1 MLLLLSSTFMVAML
15 AGLSLLA
22 FHNNSLTNEREHGA
36 LASELARNEL
46 LLSFLAGDFDHETL
60 EKHIETHI
68 PDLYAIR
75 IVRAQATADQF
86 GPGEHSP
93 NDAERQALK
102 TGTSTDRLI
111 ESSEGVKYQYI
122 TPYYAE
128 QSCLQCH
135 QVPEGTLLGLVDI
148 VLDLT
153 DQRASAM
160 SSAYMLIVAFILFA
174 LLLAFF
180 LRQLLMPVVDTASS
194 MRDVVGLAKGGDFSG
209 RMQEGRT
216 DELGQVALETN
227 YLMETLE
234 ENFGSIISE
243 VESMEAHSISG
254 AEENLLVRTVNS
266 VKTMVAAAHFKQTI
280 EEDRNLGD
288 VYERI
293 FHALTDQF
301 DIKRFSLYEVNHERK
316 LMKPIYA
323 FGLPEGEEL
332 WCMPEVTVDVSACRA
347 CRTAHAVSSEKEDAI
362 CTSFSGNQ
370 ITDKDSVHL
379 QHFCVPLMQGG
390 RIGVVLQ
397 IIYEDGEAD
406 EIRKKLPYIRTYFS
420 EASPVIES
428 KRLTEMLHASTLK
441 DPMTGLYNRR
451 FLDQFTVRLVASA
464 ERSKKNIAL
473 LMCDI
478 DFFKETNDT
487 YGHKTGDAVLIGT
500 ANILTKLVRPTD
512 FVIRYGGEE
521 FLIILPE
528 ADEEKALDVAER
540 IRRAQEEN
548 VFSAESARFS
558 KTLSIGLAIYPVGSA
573 TFDESIHFADTAL
586 YAAKK
591 SGRNRVVLYEEG
603 MIKEERVESDSV
615 KKR

>member
-1 MLLLLSSTFMVAML
+1 
-15 AGLSLLA
+15 
-22 FHNNSLTNEREHGA
+22 
-36 LASELARNEL
+36 
-46 LLSFLAGDFDHETL
+46 
-60 EKHIETHI
+60 
-68 PDLYAIR
+68 
-75 IVRAQATADQF
+75 
-86 GPGEHSP
+86 
-93 NDAERQALK
+93 
-102 TGTSTDRLI
+102 
-111 ESSEGVKYQYI
+111 
-122 TPYYAE
+122 
-128 QSCLQCH
+128 
-135 QVPEGTLLGLVDI
+135 
-148 VLDLT
+148 
-153 DQRASAM
+153 
-160 SSAYMLIVAFILFA
+160 
-174 LLLAFF
+174 
-180 LRQLLMPVVDTASS
+180 
-194 MRDVVGLAKGGDFSG
+194 
-209 RMQEGRT
+209 
-216 DELGQVALETN
+216 
-227 YLMETLE
+227 
-234 ENFGSIISE
+234 
-243 VESMEAHSISG
+243 
-254 AEENLLVRTVNS
+254 
-266 VKTMVAAAHFKQTI
+266 
-280 EEDRNLGD
+280 
-288 VYERI
+288 
-293 FHALTDQF
+293 
-301 DIKRFSLYEVNHERK
+301 
-316 LMKPIYA
+316 
-323 FGLPEGEEL
+323 
-332 WCMPEVTVDVSACRA
+332 
-347 CRTAHAVSSEKEDAI
+347 
-362 CTSFSGNQ
+362 
-370 ITDKDSVHL
+370 
-379 QHFCVPLMQGG
+379 MQGG

-441 DPMTGLYNRR
+441 DPLTGLYNRR